1 MSLDNTIEKIDFLI
15 KVVNEADKG
24 PQGGSCC
31 SEEQPKTSASEQ
43 STCCGG
49 GHHDA
54 DVKYLQSPQAVKSGM
69 NLRVTNDQK
78 LLGKL
83 WDECGLGPMEELES
97 LCGVI
102 GSVEE
107 VEDSDNTVQLRWE
120 NYDTAWVPIK
130 ACSDEG
136 DSKPTL
142 PGVQTSWLSPDKVEN
157 KDEEQNE
164 NEQEEQTNDNDNES
178 KIKYF
183 ASVEDVQVGEG
194 IRVTNDY
201 DLLEKCWEAATV
213 LEANDSKY
221 NYLGIDGVV
230 ESKEEDND
238 TIILRWTSS
247 EAIRLP
253 IQACYRGGKKSA
265 F

>member
-1 MSLDNTIEKIDFLI
+1 MSLDKTIEKLDFLI
-15 KVVNEADKG
+15 KVVNDADKG
-24 PQGGSCC
+24 EQFSCC
-31 SEEQPKTSASEQ
+31 SEQTQKTSVQES
-43 STCCGG
+43 SCCA
-49 GHHDA
+49 H
-54 DVKYLQSPQAVKSGM
+54 DVKYFQSPNEIKSGM

-130 ACSDEG
+130 ACSDAG

-142 PGVQTSWLSPDKVEN
+142 PGVQTSWLSPDNVEN
-157 KDEEQNE
+157 KDEEETNQNE
-164 NEQEEQTNDNDNES
+164 EEQANDDEDES
-178 KIKYF
+178 NIKYF
-183 ASVEDVQVGEG
+183 TTVEDVKIGET
-194 IRVTNDY
+194 IRVTKNY
-201 DLLEKCWEAATV
+201 DLLEKAWETSIAV
-213 LEANDSKY
+213 LGPNDSKY
-221 NYLGIDGVV
+221 NFLGIEGAV
-230 ESKEEDND
+230 ESKDEDND
-238 TIILRWTSS
+238 TVVIRWTSS
-247 EAIRLP
+247 ESVRLP
-253 IQACYRGGKKSA
+253 VQATYRIGRKSA